1 MAKSPTPKKA
11 GAKKKPTDPI
21 GRLHARIATAAAG
34 DPEKSYTAK
43 LFQRGRDKIAQKLG
57 EEAVEATIELVK
69 DNKPGIVGE
78 SADLLYHLLVA
89 WTHAGITPE
98 DVWAE
103 LDRREGIGGLVEK
116 ASRKTS

>member
-1 MAKSPTPKKA
+1 MAKKSPPKNS
-11 GAKKKPTDPI
+11 DPI
-21 GRLHARIATAAAG
+21 ARLHARIVAASTG
-34 DPEKSYTAK
+34 DPDKSYTAK

-69 DNKPGIVGE
+69 DNPAGIVTE

-89 WTHAGITPE
+89 WTHAGVKPE

-103 LDRREGIGGLVEK
+103 LDRREGMGGLVEK
-116 ASRKTS
+116 ASRKAS